1 MALNVQFVK
10 SMNPLINEYIVTP
23 RLVNQQ
29 LLQYDDACDYLA
41 QGSTVTAADVSAVMK
56 QIETALPRILSLN
69 TKIVCSPNGLTFR
82 PAVRGSIT
90 QSELKAK
97 LEAKKLANP
106 QANVDVDREL
116 QLSDLTINDLTAC
129 IVIDLPKGWDNL
141 FKQMVEF
148 KRVTKV
154 TQDSNS
160 NGSSESDDSGSS
172 SDSGSN
178 SGNGDSTPTVAAPVI
193 GGTTPFTESTSVTIS
208 GPEGAAIYYTV
219 DGSTPT
225 SASTAYTEAIA
236 LTDTTTVKAVAVK
249 DGVSSAV
256 SSKTFTKGTGG
267 GDGENNDSE

>member
-1 MALNVQFVK
+1 
-10 SMNPLINEYIVTP
+10 
-23 RLVNQQ
+23 
-29 LLQYDDACDYLA
+29 
-41 QGSTVTAADVSAVMK
+41 
-56 QIETALPRILSLN
+56 
-69 TKIVCSPNGLTFR
+69 
-82 PAVRGSIT
+82 
-90 QSELKAK
+90 
-97 LEAKKLANP
+97 
-106 QANVDVDREL
+106 
-116 QLSDLTINDLTAC
+116 
-129 IVIDLPKGWDNL
+129 
-141 FKQMVEF
+141 MVEF

-178 SGNGDSTPTVAAPVI
+178 SGNGDSTPAVAAPVI
-193 GGTTPFTESTSVTIS
+193 SGTTPFTESTSVTIS

-256 SSKTFTKGTGG
+256 STKTFTKGTGG